1 MLVAR
6 ALSVGFIFTTATKA
20 MTSVAATTSSK
31 PPGLRESPGCDA
43 QIGTPGQ
50 RLQKLL
56 SVPGSD
62 PRRVND
68 LLLLRPDTTGPSDP
82 EPERSNSRHVVFFHG
97 DIQVNDGVWVSRRN
111 NWLEVSRII
120 HHMRWAIS
128 STKHLVLTYHVWK
141 HTFSAITDWTQ
152 SLEMFWW

>member
-43 QIGTPGQ
+43 QSGTPGQ

-97 DIQVNDGVWVSRRN
+97 DIQVSDRVWVSRRN
-111 NWLEVSRII
+111 N
-120 HHMRWAIS
+120 
-128 STKHLVLTYHVWK
+128 
-141 HTFSAITDWTQ
+141 
-152 SLEMFWW
+152 